1 MSLTMSTAVCF
12 KRFSVLHLRRFV
24 VLLIYYFWVL
34 ISERTPNLFSMS
46 NILLYMWTICREH
59 PETLAVYNNQ

>member
-34 ISERTPNLFSMS
+34 ISERTPNIFSMS
-46 NILLYMWTICREH
+46 NILHVDHL
-59 PETLAVYNNQ
+59 